1 MQKLEI
7 SKMNSKEILPP
18 RLKYL
23 NFNTCNLKVSLIKRV
38 TQKEMHLGKL
48 SEHYCK
54 MNGTLAA
61 TF

>member
-1 MQKLEI
+1 MHLGKLSEH
-7 SKMNSKEILPP
+7 
-18 RLKYL
+18 Y
-23 NFNTCNLKVSLIKRV
+23 CNKRV